1 MFAFM
6 GADFTA
12 IFLRR
17 LRALSIPY
25 PPFMD
30 YIHFIT
36 AVFCL
41 ALWLATF
48 RKWPRVAPVLVLI
61 LCGAMVLEVP
71 KHYVA
76 SRTVEIPVN
85 RFLESEELESL
96 QQSAHFPLFEEGSSD
111 GTIMV
116 VARSNEQRARQ
127 ELDRIGIS
135 RAK

>member
-1 MFAFM
+1 
-6 GADFTA
+6 
-12 IFLRR
+12 
-17 LRALSIPY
+17 
-25 PPFMD
+25 
-30 YIHFIT
+30 
-36 AVFCL
+36 
-41 ALWLATF
+41 
-48 RKWPRVAPVLVLI
+48 
-61 LCGAMVLEVP
+61 MVLEVP

-85 RFLESEELESL
+85 RFLESEELGSL